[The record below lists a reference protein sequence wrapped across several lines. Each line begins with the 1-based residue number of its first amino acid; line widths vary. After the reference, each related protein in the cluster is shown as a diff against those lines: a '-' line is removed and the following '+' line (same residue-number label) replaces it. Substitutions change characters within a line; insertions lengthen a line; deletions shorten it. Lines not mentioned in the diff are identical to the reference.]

1 MGWVRAFVVGIEAA
15 LFGPLWLWLATDGAG
30 PGAVTGFK
38 TAELGASW
46 PMYPTTELQ
55 VSGPAVESGTA
66 EVGSGWLAWLVTE
79 EGGSRGLGPTVK
91 AKITE
96 FD

>member
-1 MGWVRAFVVGIEAA
+1 MKDISVLIYLDGVDRAFVVGIEAA

-30 PGAVTGFK
+30 PVAVTGLK

-55 VSGPAVESGTA
+55 VSGPAVEIGTA
-66 EVGSGWLAWLVTE
+66 EVGSGRLAWLVTE
-79 EGGSRGLGPTVK
+79 EG
-91 AKITE
+91 
-96 FD
+96 